1 MRIIVS
7 GGLGN
12 QMFQYALYL
21 ALKEK
26 GRNVKLDTSLYSHV
40 EMHNGYE
47 LDRCFNVNDAL
58 VKYSKV
64 HLFFLRVILKIK
76 PSIFLYE
83 DNLQYNNGVYTTK
96 CRYLSGSW
104 QSEKYFIQIEDIIR
118 KSFIFKDIDKRNLS
132 ITEEIKSYNSVSLHI
147 RRGDYLG
154 NSIYTGV
161 CTEEYYLEAIEKL
174 LSRIK
179 LKNRIHF
186 YIFSDDKSYANQ
198 FIGKLNYPAH
208 LIDFNK
214 GSDSFKDMYLM
225 SQCKHNI
232 IANSSFSWWGAWLNN
247 NPDKIVIAPKHWFN
261 VKNVDLY
268 KDFEKE
274 LMRSKIFFRSSLCV
288 CI

>member
-21 ALKEK
+21 ALKK
-26 GRNVKLDTSLYSHV
+26 RGRKIKLDTSLYSFV
-40 EMHNGYE
+40 GMHNGFE
-47 LDRCFNVNDAL
+47 LERCFNVNEPL

-83 DNLQYNNGVYTTK
+83 DNLQYNNGVFTTK
-96 CRYLSGSW
+96 CKYLSGSW
-104 QSEKYFIQIEDIIR
+104 QSEKYFKQIENIIR

-154 NSIYTGV
+154 NSIYSGV
-161 CTEEYYLEAIEKL
+161 CTEEYYSKAIDEIITNCSL
-174 LSRIK
+174 TDNIK
-179 LKNRIHF
+179 F
-186 YIFSDDKSYANQ
+186 YIFSDDKIYANQ
-198 FIGKLNYPAH
+198 FIKKVKYPSV
-208 LIDFNK
+208 LIEHNK
-214 GSDSFKDMYLM
+214 GIDSYKDMFLM
-225 SQCKHNI
+225 SQCRHNI

-268 KDFEKE
+268 KDIVPENWI
-274 LMRSKIFFRSSLCV
+274 KI
-288 CI
+288 

>member
-21 ALKEK
+21 ALKES
-26 GRNVKLDTSLYSHV
+26 GRKVKLDTSLYSFV
-40 EMHNGYE
+40 EMHNGFE
-47 LDRCFNVNDAL
+47 LERCFNVNEPV

-83 DNLQYNNGVYTTK
+83 DNLQYNNGVFTTK
-96 CRYLSGSW
+96 CKYLSGSW
-104 QSEKYFIQIEDIIR
+104 QSEKYFKQIENIIR
-118 KSFIFKDIDKRNLS
+118 KSFIFKDIDKRNLY
-132 ITEEIKSYNSVSLHI
+132 IAEEIRSYNSVSLHI

-154 NSIYTGV
+154 NSIYSGV
-161 CTEEYYLEAIEKL
+161 CTEEYYSKAIDEIITNCSL
-174 LSRIK
+174 TDNIK
-179 LKNRIHF
+179 F
-186 YIFSDDKSYANQ
+186 YIFSDDKIYANQ
-198 FIGKLNYPAH
+198 FIKKVKYPSV
-208 LIDFNK
+208 LIEHNK
-214 GSDSFKDMYLM
+214 GIDSYKDMFLM
-225 SQCKHNI
+225 SQCRHNI

-268 KDFEKE
+268 KDIVPENWT
-274 LMRSKIFFRSSLCV
+274 KI
-288 CI
+288 